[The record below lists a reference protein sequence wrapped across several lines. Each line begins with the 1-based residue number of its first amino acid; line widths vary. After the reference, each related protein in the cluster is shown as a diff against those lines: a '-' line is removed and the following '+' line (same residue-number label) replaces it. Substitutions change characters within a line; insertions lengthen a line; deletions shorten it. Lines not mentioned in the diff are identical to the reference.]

1 MVMKKRRRGIVL
13 LVVAAAL
20 MVASATF
27 AQVETRGKITGRVT
41 DTTKGIIPGATVT
54 VTDVARN
61 ATQTSTT
68 NEQGLFQFNY
78 LLPGSY
84 SVKVELVG
92 FKTQIQENVALQ
104 ITETRN
110 LAFVLEVGT
119 IQEAVSVTAEALT
132 VNTSD
137 ANMGLIVDQQRLAS
151 LPLIHGDPYK
161 IMGLATGLTFQGDP
175 KLDRPF
181 EPSHITNFAYNG
193 TRGLRSDLLIDGLP
207 STATANANEVI
218 ATYVPPSDLVQE
230 FKVQTATFDAQFG
243 NTEGGVTSMAIRS
256 GTNRFKGT
264 GYYYAEPSALGAND
278 YFGELR
284 GEPKIKSNSN
294 RPGFTIGG
302 PVIIPKLLNGKDKTF
317 FMFGYEMISDKRP
330 RFGAAATSWVP
341 TEALRNGDFSAY
353 SSKIL
358 IFDPLTRT
366 GTSTYTGTA
375 FPGNVIPPNRI
386 SPIAKAILGYYCLP
400 KNSGTNAAT
409 GPAGNITDSNLPET
423 TKYYNTITAR
433 VDQKVTTNNRMFGR
447 FSWYSRNSQYND
459 YLGSLASGTWFHFG
473 SWQGVVDD
481 VHVFNPT
488 TVLNVRVGYNRF
500 DRNADMQYEEARGFD
515 LTQLGFPSQY
525 NSLVS
530 TDLRRF
536 PRLDFTSGDMISVA
550 YGNDFRPITTKTI
563 AATLNKSMGAHSL
576 KGGVE
581 IRQYNERSLPTGN
594 AQSGQYTLNNTYTR
608 QSSASGTDYQGLQAY
623 AAFLLGMPGTTAWQ
637 TIATYDEYSLT
648 SGFFVQDDWR
658 LSEKLTLNLGLRWE
672 VERALVER
680 DDKSVSGFDYTY
692 TQPIEATAQ
701 ARYAALNDPALKA
714 LVPQL
719 SVKGGLKYAGVDG
732 GSGLYNTP
740 KDTFLP
746 RVGFAYRLTSKTV
759 IRGGAGLFAGF
770 LGQRRGDVITT
781 GWSQTTTAPVSYNAY
796 GAPIGANMANAFL
809 TTPLLQPVGNANGR
823 QTSLGQGISF
833 FNQDPAVSK
842 QLRYQIGFQRELPG
856 GMTFEAAYVGNYGYD
871 IEIFRNINALPLQY
885 LNTDNSRTA
894 AMNANNTWLTG
905 VVTNPFAG
913 LLPGS
918 SYNNAT
924 IARSQLLRPY
934 PEFGDITTTVNDGKT
949 WYSAGQFSLQKRF
962 SKGYTIGVAYTLS
975 KWEQATEYL
984 NQADANPTRMI
995 GDFDST
1001 HRLSISG
1008 IYELPFGKGR
1018 RFMSNT
1024 SGLVDGL
1031 IGGWQVQG
1039 VYTYQTGY
1047 PVQFGTFNLASGA
1060 TSGDLFYNGG
1070 TIAVSDPSLSK
1081 WFNTDVFKSILTDSV
1096 SNNSTPVNHVRTFP
1110 YRVTE
1115 VRRDAINSMDL
1126 SFIKNTR
1133 LPGNKQLQLRL
1144 EYINFLNNPY
1154 FADPVVSATSV
1165 SFGQI
1170 PTSTAA
1176 ASNYARRA
1184 QVGVKLLF

>member
-1 MVMKKRRRGIVL
+1 MRRRRLGIVL
-13 LVVAAAL
+13 LVVAVVL
-20 MVASATF
+20 VTASATM
-27 AQVETRGKITGRVT
+27 AQIETRGRITGRVT
-41 DTTKGIIPGATVT
+41 DVSKATVPGATIT
-54 VTDVARN
+54 VTD
-61 ATQTSTT
+61 ATRGSVVTTTT
-68 NEQGLFQFNY
+68 NEQGLFQVNY
-78 LLPGSY
+78 LLPGTY
-84 SVKVELVG
+84 SVKVELDG
-92 FKTQIQENVALQ
+92 FKKQIQEGVLLQ

-110 LAFVLEVGT
+110 LAFVLEVGA
-119 IQEAVSVTAEALT
+119 IQEAVSVTAQAFS

-230 FKVQTATFDAQFG
+230 FKVQTATFDSQFG

-256 GTNRFKGT
+256 GTNRYKGT
-264 GYYYAEPSALGAND
+264 AYYYAEPSALGAND
-278 YFGELR
+278 YFGEKR

-302 PVIIPKLLNGKDKTF
+302 PILRDKTF
-317 FMFGYEMISDKRP
+317 FMVGYELISDKRP

-358 IFDPLTRT
+358 IYDPLTRT
-366 GTSTYTGTA
+366 GTTTFIGTP
-375 FPGNVIPPNRI
+375 FPENKIPADRI
-386 SPIAKAILGYYCLP
+386 SPVAKAILNYYSLP
-400 KNSGTNAAT
+400 KNSGIDAAT

-433 VDQKVTTNNRMFGR
+433 VDQRFSNSNRMFGR

-473 SWQGVVDD
+473 SWQAVADD

-500 DRNADMQYEEARGFD
+500 DRDADMQYEEARGMD
-515 LTQLGFPSQY
+515 LTTLGFPSQY

-530 TDLRRF
+530 ADLRRF
-536 PRLDFTSGDMISVA
+536 PRLDTGSDMIGVS
-550 YGNDFRPITTKTI
+550 YGNDFRPITTKTV

-576 KGGVE
+576 KTGLE
-581 IRQYNERSLPTGN
+581 IRQYNERSRPTGN
-594 AQSGQYTLNNTYTR
+594 AQSGQYAINNTYTR

-623 AAFLLGMPGTTAWQ
+623 AAFLLGMPGSSQWQ
-637 TIATYDEYSLT
+637 IIATYDEYSVT

-658 LSEKLTLNLGLRWE
+658 VSDRLTLNLGLRWE
-672 VERALVER
+672 VESALVER
-680 DDKSVSGFDYTY
+680 DNKSVSGFDFEYV
-692 TQPIEATAQ
+692 QPIQGTVQ
-701 ARYAALNDPALKA
+701 ANYAALTDTTPNPITGQTLKTM
-714 LVPQL
+714 VPTL

-746 RVGFAYRLTSKTV
+746 RLGFAYQLNPKTV
-759 IRGGAGLFAGF
+759 IRGGVGLFAGF

-781 GWSQTTTAPVSYNAY
+781 GWSQTTTAPVRYNAF
-796 GAPIGANMANAFL
+796 GAPIGANMADAFL
-809 TTPLLQPVGNANGR
+809 TTPLLQPIGNANGR

-833 FNQDPAVSK
+833 FTQDPKVSK
-842 QLRYQIGFQRELPG
+842 QLRWQIGFQRELPG
-856 GMTFEAAYVGNYGYD
+856 GMTFEAAYVGNYGYN
-871 IEIFRNINALPLQY
+871 IELVRNINALPLQY
-885 LNTDNSRTA
+885 LSTDNSRTA
-894 AMNANNTWLTG
+894 AMTANNAWLTG
-905 VVTNPFAG
+905 AVANPFAG
-913 LLPGS
+913 LLPGTS
-918 SYNNAT
+918 FNNAT
-924 IARSQLLRPY
+924 ISRSQLLLPY
-934 PEFGDITTTVNDGKT
+934 PEFAAITATVNDGKS
-949 WYSAGQFSLQKRF
+949 WYSAGQFSLQKRM
-962 SKGYTIGVAYTLS
+962 SKGYTIGAAYTLS

-984 NQADANPTRMI
+984 NQADPSPTRMI

-1018 RFMSNT
+1018 AFGSNV

-1031 IGGWQVQG
+1031 IGGWQVQE

-1070 TIAVSDPSLSK
+1070 DIAVSDPSLDK
-1081 WFNTDVFKSILTDSV
+1081 WFNTDVFRSILTDPV
-1096 SNNSTPVNHVRTFP
+1096 ANNSTPVNHVRTFP

-1115 VRRDAINSMDL
+1115 VRRDSINSVDF

-1144 EYINFLNNPY
+1144 EYINFLNEPY
-1154 FADPVVSATSV
+1154 FPDPIVGATNT
-1165 SFGQI
+1165 SFGRI
-1170 PTSTAA
+1170 TANTT
-1176 ASNYARRA
+1176 SNYARRA
-1184 QVGVKLLF
+1184 QVGVKFLF